1 MAYAFLSCEPLLH
14 LCISESMHLLQTDT
28 QADMDAEMASPVPE
42 GAPPKSAVEVVAKVL
57 TKERKYSTFL
67 KNVGLQSGSSS
78 KPSAAAVSAHVLDL
92 EDQLKRSVQQSE
104 EMKEELAAIKKKS
117 EEEVAAIKKKAEA
130 AEAQRDLD
138 YQALVK
144 KNEENDARFTHLM
157 ALLEGNNRSAGN

>member
-1 MAYAFLSCEPLLH
+1 
-14 LCISESMHLLQTDT
+14 
-28 QADMDAEMASPVPE
+28 MDAEMASPVPE

-67 KNVGLQSGSSS
+67 KNVGRQPGSSS
-78 KPSAAAVSAHVLDL
+78 KPSAAVVSAHVLDL
-92 EDQLKRSVQQSE
+92 EDQLKRSLQQSE

-144 KNEENDARFTHLM
+144 KNEENDARFAHLM
-157 ALLEGNNRSAGN
+157 SLLGSNNRSAGN